1 MGILSQSHNNNNNN
15 IFDVLL
21 NQKVKVKYIDEG
33 HTKSISGTVKNA
45 DSVYLVLERPDGDPM
60 FINHS
65 IVSRIVPLGDIEW
78 GNSKNKQ
85 EEDGD
90 DGHHIKNVDE
100 NKIFGGDENGRRK
113 IRQKQDRRD

>member
-65 IVSRIVPLGDIEW
+65 IVSRIIPLGDIEW
-78 GNSKNKQ
+78 EIGKYNNKDK
-85 EEDGD
+85 EEND
-90 DGHHIKNVDE
+90 DGHHI
-100 NKIFGGDENGRRK
+100 IGDK
-113 IRQKQDRRD
+113 K